1 MCCLQETHFKYKD
14 SGRLKVKVWRKLHY
28 ASTNQKKAEIAILI
42 SYKENFRIRKI
53 IMDKQKYYVF
63 IMEAIL

>member
-28 ASTNQKKAEIAILI
+28 ASTNQEKAEIAILI
-42 SYKENFRIRKI
+42 SYKTLE
-53 IMDKQKYYVF
+53 
-63 IMEAIL
+63 

>member
-28 ASTNQKKAEIAILI
+28 ASTYQKKAEKIAILI
-42 SYKENFRIRKI
+42 SYKTLE
-53 IMDKQKYYVF
+53 
-63 IMEAIL
+63 